1 MHYKAHSTPLPLSQQ
16 MPSKG
21 KKRSLFSKK
30 VTKESVPVEDDSP
43 DDELGSSE
51 SVTLEYNKQ
60 TLQISL
66 PVSPTWQ
73 QLHLK
78 IKSQLGVEVY
88 DQQLSG
94 TDPIVTIDGKWDEP
108 IPDEYRRWI
117 MDDKAVPIKLSK
129 RKEMTPG
136 MGIELYNKVEGKMLP
151 AIVHH
156 ETGGRLYSSF
166 IDPNSFEINKEREI
180 TTIDSPM
187 VAYPLM
193 EYNDHIRTTVPIFW
207 ELILSEYHS
216 QNPPLKLEENTA
228 DPTTMELATHCSMF
242 SRDRNRIGPEPE
254 GFQSIVSISD
264 TKQRRNSMRQSSA
277 SKEATKIESETA
289 MASKLPKRR
298 LSSKTPLSSK
308 R

>member
-1 MHYKAHSTPLPLSQQ
+1 MEK
-16 MPSKG
+16 SKG
-21 KKRSLFSKK
+21 KKRGFFSKK
-30 VTKESVPVEDDSP
+30 KESVPTEDDGLSEF
-43 DDELGSSE
+43 DEDLYDGTEGIS
-51 SVTLEYNKQ
+51 LEYNKK
-60 TLQISL
+60 TSRIHL
-66 PVSPTWQ
+66 PLDPTWQ

-78 IKSQLGVEVY
+78 IKDQLDIDVFE
-88 DQQLSG
+88 QQLSG
-94 TDPIVTIDGKWDEP
+94 DKTIITIDGKWNEP